1 MSQGK
6 VKENLELF
14 CFTFETKINLEQMRC
29 DMWIGLESC
38 PISIMQLRKLKGLV
52 VNVGQTPRAEYKKET
67 NVIRPSVK

>member
-1 MSQGK
+1 
-6 VKENLELF
+6 
-14 CFTFETKINLEQMRC
+14 
-29 DMWIGLESC
+29 MWIGLESC